1 MRDRTHEVSVDLHYD
16 LGDLLTLE
24 NTDRS
29 SDMYVSRP
37 DHRPLSTAEEH
48 AALRFATDDGVV
60 VVALDG
66 EALDALVDEL
76 YDIQRFHAEGDS
88 GFESSGAEGDTSG
101 GDSE

>member
-1 MRDRTHEVSVDLHYD
+1 MRNRTHEARVDVQYD

-24 NTDRS
+24 NSDRS

-37 DHRPLSTAEEH
+37 DHTPLSTAEEH

-60 VVALDG
+60 TVALDG
-66 EALDALVDEL
+66 EALDALIDEL
-76 YDIQRFHAEGDS
+76 HDIQRFHAGSEV
-88 GFESSGAEGDTSG
+88 DTPG